1 MNVFISWS
9 GVLSKKIAIT
19 VRDWLPNVIQCV
31 EPYVS
36 SEDIDKGSRWHMD
49 ISKQLDSTS
58 YGIICLTKENIA
70 APWINFEAGALGKSV
85 DNSRVCPLLFDLMPS
100 DIQGPISGFQTTK
113 ADDKDD
119 FYKLISSIN
128 KTSPTPIKEERLDEI
143 FDVWWPRLESKLKT
157 LLEEQEKE
165 EPKEKPRS
173 RTQQTALLNDKTSMI
188 LEELLDM
195 SRSNFKLLR
204 DPESIL
210 PAGYVQSVMKGV
222 DPEAERTM
230 MAVYRDLQNAFDM
243 LSAMASNDESLAD
256 IVRSFDDPIRYI
268 RRTYGRP
275 RSRIRRSIFGD
286 EGS

>member
-19 VRDWLPNVIQCV
+19 IRDWLPNVIQCV

-58 YGIICLTKENIA
+58 YGIICLTKENISS
-70 APWINFEAGALGKSV
+70 PWINFEAGALGKSV

-113 ADDKDD
+113 AGDKDD
-119 FYKLISSIN
+119 FYKLILSIN
-128 KTSPTPIKEERLDEI
+128 KISPTPIKEERLDEI
-143 FDVWWPRLESKLKT
+143 FDVWWPRLDSKLKI

-165 EPKEKPRS
+165 EPKEKAKT
-173 RTQQTALLNDKTSMI
+173 RTQQTASLNDKTSMI

-210 PAGYVQSVMKGV
+210 PASYVQSLMKGV
-222 DPEAERTM
+222 DPELDM
-230 MAVYRDLQNAFDM
+230 NMQLVSRDLHKAF
-243 LSAMASNDESLAD
+243 LILKEMASNDESLGEH
-256 IVRSFDDPIRYI
+256 VRNFEEPIMYI
-268 RRTYGRP
+268 RRTYGVQR
-275 RSRIRRSIFGD
+275 RVRRSIFRED
-286 EGS
+286 GS

>member
-19 VRDWLPNVIQCV
+19 IRDWLPNVIQCV

-36 SEDIDKGSRWHMD
+36 SEDIDKGSRWHID

-119 FYKLISSIN
+119 FYKLILSIN

-143 FDVWWPRLESKLKT
+143 FDVWWPRLNAKLKA

-165 EPKEKPRS
+165 EPKEKPKS
-173 RTQQTALLNDKTSMI
+173 RTQQTALLNDKTAMI
-188 LEELLDM
+188 LEELLDI

-204 DPESIL
+204 DPENIL
-210 PAGYVQSVMKGV
+210 PAGYVQSVMKGT
-222 DPEAERTM
+222 DPETERTM
-230 MAVYRDLQNAFDM
+230 RLVSRDLANG
-243 LSAMASNDESLAD
+243 LERLKEMAINDESLAEVVQIFED
-256 IVRSFDDPIRYI
+256 PVRYV
-268 RRTYGRP
+268 RRTYGLT
-275 RSRIRRSIFGD
+275 RRLRRNIFEED
-286 EGS
+286 NR

>member
-9 GVLSKKIAIT
+9 GVLSKKIALTI
-19 VRDWLPNVIQCV
+19 RDWLPNVIQCV

-49 ISKQLDSTS
+49 ISKQLDNTS
-58 YGIICLTKENIA
+58 YGIICLTKENIS

-128 KTSPTPIKEERLDEI
+128 KTSPTPIKEERLDDI
-143 FDVWWPRLESKLKT
+143 FDVWWPRLESKLKI

-204 DPESIL
+204 DPENIL
-210 PAGYVQSVMKGV
+210 PAGYVQAVMKGT
-222 DPEAERTM
+222 DPESDRTM
-230 MAVYRDLQNAFDM
+230 KLVSRDLQKAFQILTEM
-243 LSAMASNDESLAD
+243 STNDESLAEH
-256 IVRSFDDPIRYI
+256 VRNFEDPIEYI
-268 RRTYGRP
+268 RRTYGSSHRM
-275 RSRIRRSIFGD
+275 RRDIFRG